1 MDLLSSYL
9 LDESNLFFYHP
20 KAIKIC
26 STRDSEKNVSCFVQD
41 LSTKNIFSFLLKDE
55 QTRREKAVENALVI
69 AEKKWNEKRETGVG
83 RDKKWEEEIK
93 SLKDEWNKEKDREI
107 VENLKKV
114 SYSIIAR

>member
-1 MDLLSSYL
+1 M
-9 LDESNLFFYHP
+9 
-20 KAIKIC
+20 
-26 STRDSEKNVSCFVQD
+26 
-41 LSTKNIFSFLLKDE
+41 
-55 QTRREKAVENALVI
+55 ENALVI

-114 SYSIIAR
+114 SYSIIAREYLLM